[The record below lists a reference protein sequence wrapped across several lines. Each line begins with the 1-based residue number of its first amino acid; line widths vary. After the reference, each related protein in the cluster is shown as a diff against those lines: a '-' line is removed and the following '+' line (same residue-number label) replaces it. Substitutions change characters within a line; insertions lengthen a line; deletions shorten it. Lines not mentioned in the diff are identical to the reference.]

1 MDRIRRKKVR
11 DLPEDMISFIKC
23 YFLKYVRAGLHRIY
37 GLNVRHGL
45 CPQVCLDEEAAV
57 VEKIVLD
64 VEPFSLTQ
72 LPAHRWE
79 ELAGVLALSLDEITI
94 KGVYEELADQY
105 NQFLWD
111 IKRNSIGNRLL
122 KVRAVWVYYV
132 SSDEYDL
139 PDLDS
144 E

>member
-1 MDRIRRKKVR
+1 M
-11 DLPEDMISFIKC
+11 
-23 YFLKYVRAGLHRIY
+23 
-37 GLNVRHGL
+37 
-45 CPQVCLDEEAAV
+45 
-57 VEKIVLD
+57 D

-122 KVRAVWVYYV
+122 QVRAVWVYYV